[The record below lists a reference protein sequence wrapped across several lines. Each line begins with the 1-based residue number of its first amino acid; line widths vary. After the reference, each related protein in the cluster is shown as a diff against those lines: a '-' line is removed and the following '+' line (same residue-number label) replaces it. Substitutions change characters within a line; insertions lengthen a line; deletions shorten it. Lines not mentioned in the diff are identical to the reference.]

1 DAPLYKKSVQQ
12 QQQHQKGACQ
22 SQEKARG
29 KKKAAAHVKGK
40 KKKVGNDNDEDET
53 SRSALST
60 FMTAE
65 QIVTVLKDSVNLENC
80 PDCILEELSEMLVR
94 ARLDAVFLIAYD
106 SHRKTRTDLSEKMN
120 RLYSTITL
128 SDLSLFSF

>member
-1 DAPLYKKSVQQ
+1 
-12 QQQHQKGACQ
+12 
-22 SQEKARG
+22 
-29 KKKAAAHVKGK
+29 
-40 KKKVGNDNDEDET
+40 
-53 SRSALST
+53 
-60 FMTAE
+60 MTAE

-80 PDCILEELSEMLVR
+80 PDCILEELSEMLVSPLNAKYR

-128 SDLSLFSF
+128 SDLSL